1 MVQKNFWDGNVW
13 VLWSLS
19 VKTFHMIKF
28 SVSCYTKLYCFA
40 DNLLTQV
47 LLTLK
52 YRSDIE
58 TEVTVETVATEMTE
72 VTEVVTLI

>member
-28 SVSCYTKLYCFA
+28 SVSCDFA
-40 DNLLTQV
+40 DNLVPQV